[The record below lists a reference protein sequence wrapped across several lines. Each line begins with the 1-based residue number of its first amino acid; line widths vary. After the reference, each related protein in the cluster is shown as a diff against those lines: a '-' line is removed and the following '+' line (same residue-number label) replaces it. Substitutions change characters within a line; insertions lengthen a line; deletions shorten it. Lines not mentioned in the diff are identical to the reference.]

1 MVSPMEREIL
11 AAVQKLGQAT
21 AGEIAA
27 NLACSPHTL
36 LGDVVQLEQ
45 NGYIRRLSANEGD
58 PYVVVTDRG
67 RREVAFG

>member
-1 MVSPMEREIL
+1 MVTPIEREIL
-11 AAVQKLGQAT
+11 ATVQKLGQAT

-27 NLACSPHTL
+27 NLACSRHTL
-36 LGDVVQLEQ
+36 LGEVVQLEQ
-45 NGYIRRLSANEGD
+45 NGYIRRLAANEGD